1 LIRIYSKQ
9 RHVSKIHGY
18 LNSIG
23 LEHKIFTIKD
33 SPPLEFFDLGVS
45 YCYPRKI
52 TNPLLSTANKGF
64 VNYHPGPL
72 PKYRGTTELDD
83 AIKNK
88 ETSWGVTVHFMDEEY
103 DTGPIIRIK
112 EIPLHEPPTSTQEL
126 GAVSH
131 YFLFELFKETIKEI
145 YDGKLKGV
153 PQFEF
158 QQ

>member
-1 LIRIYSKQ
+1 LIRVYTKQ
-9 RHVSKIHGY
+9 RHVSKIHEY

-33 SPPLEFFDLGVS
+33 SPPLESFDLGVS

-52 TNPLLSTANKGF
+52 TNPLLSTPKKGF

-72 PKYRGTTELDD
+72 PKYKGPTELDD
-83 AIKNK
+83 AIKNE
-88 ETSWGVTVHFMDEEY
+88 ETSWGVTVHFMDKQY

-131 YFLFELFKETIKEI
+131 YFLFELFKETIKEL
-145 YDGKLKGV
+145 YEGKLKGNS
-153 PQFEF
+153 QSEF
-158 QQ
+158 QR